1 MYKDFLNYLHKTEDG
16 EMNTRK
22 TYRTTKNRIREIVET
37 DETDDLNDK
46 VEFLKERL
54 YKKIDACFIQFG
66 LRGLTKID
74 ESIADGLTEFIQN
87 EREPKRNDRSMRL
100 KRPIESRRE
109 RAPKIEYIE
118 DDRIEDDIK
127 NDYDDDFEDD
137 FEEDIEEEIYDPT
150 DIIAMASRIDIGD
163 TEDTEAPT
171 VKKVKSVADVKSTPT
186 PTPKKKKPKTK
197 KVVKT
202 AKVKNEFGD
211 MDLDAI
217 SESIDEKEENG

>member
-1 MYKDFLNYLHKTEDG
+1 MYKNFLNYLHKTEDG
-16 EMNTRK
+16 EMNNERK

-100 KRPIESRRE
+100 KRPIETRRE

-118 DDRIEDDIK
+118 DDRIDDDIR
-127 NDYDDDFEDD
+127 ND

-163 TEDTEAPT
+163 TEETEAPT

>member
-1 MYKDFLNYLHKTEDG
+1 MNEDFLKYLHKTEDG

-100 KRPIESRRE
+100 KRPIETRRE

-127 NDYDDDFEDD
+127 NDFEDDFEDD

-171 VKKVKSVADVKSTPT
+171 VKKVKSVADVTPVT
-186 PTPKKKKPKTK
+186 KKKKPVDIK
-197 KVVKT
+197 KESSVVVT
-202 AKVKNEFGD
+202 DDFGG
-211 MDLDAI
+211 MDLDSIGDAI
-217 SESIDEKEENG
+217 EE